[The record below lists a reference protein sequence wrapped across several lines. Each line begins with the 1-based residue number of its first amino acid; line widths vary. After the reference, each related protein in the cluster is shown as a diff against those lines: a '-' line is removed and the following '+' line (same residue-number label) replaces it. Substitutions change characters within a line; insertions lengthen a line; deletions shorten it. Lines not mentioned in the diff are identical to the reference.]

1 MKIDKLI
8 DELNRKSKGLK
19 KTQLAQIAEMSESAI
34 GDWVRK
40 RTIPRTQIAIAGFVR
55 LFNFFKI
62 DIGSFLDF
70 DDFETRLLYLSFL
83 KKETAC
89 SICFNAG
96 AGTSLFST
104 WVSRTEKPNGNHV
117 KKIAD
122 YCGVTPEWILHGDK
136 KEPLRN
142 GLIDLPVVEE
152 KQESVIFTA
161 KPKAQ
166 VGNFIK
172 LDNGMIADISTG
184 KTFTMEQF
192 NKLFE
197 VA

>member
-8 DELNRKSKGLK
+8 DELNRKTKGLK
-19 KTQLAQIAEMSESAI
+19 IAQLARIAEISESAVS
-34 GDWVRK
+34 DWVRK
-40 RTIPRTQIAIAGFVR
+40 KTIPRTQIAITGFVR
-55 LFNFFKI
+55 LLNHYKI

-70 DDFETRLLYLSFL
+70 DDIGTRLLYLSFL
-83 KKETAC
+83 KKETAR

-96 AGTSLFST
+96 VGNSLLST
-104 WVSRTEKPNGNHV
+104 WALRTEKPNYILV

-122 YCGVTPEWILHGDK
+122 YCGVTPDWILHGDK

-142 GLIDLPVVEE
+142 GLIDLPIVEE
-152 KQESVIFTA
+152 KQESVIFAA

-166 VGNFIK
+166 TGNFIK

-184 KTFTMEQF
+184 KTFTIEQF
-192 NKLFE
+192 NQLFE